1 MRRMIS
7 RELPNEYVIDVKHI
21 LLSSPVGLNQGS
33 RTRCTYL
40 FDVYM
45 TTVNNV
51 SDASTACGLHSS
63 KSQVANL

>member
-40 FDVYM
+40 FDVYI

-51 SDASTACGLHSS
+51 SDARI
-63 KSQVANL
+63 V